1 MTEKINVANE
11 RQVRVRFA
19 PSPTGYLHVG
29 GARTAL
35 FNWLF
40 ARKNNGKFI
49 LRIEDTDTERS
60 TRESE
65 RMIMNDMKWLGLNW
79 DEGPDIGGEYG
90 PYRQSERLELY
101 RKYAYQ
107 LVEVGHAYFAVYDK
121 DDPKKLLYKTEKQ
134 PETDNPYTI
143 VFKVPE
149 NRTLSFDDML
159 KGTIEFSTEHME
171 DFIIVKSNGYPVYNY
186 AVVID
191 DYLMGITHVLRGEDH
206 ISNTPKQLLIY
217 EALGWTPPRFMHI
230 PLILGADKTP
240 LSKRHGATAVE
251 HFRREGYLPK
261 ALVNYLAIL
270 GWSVDEEIFDY
281 TKKIESFSP
290 DQISNKNVV
299 FDYQKLEWVNGKHMR
314 LLSNDELYA
323 YFEEWEKFTGI
334 KSDVPREVINICRE
348 KVNTLKQLYEFV
360 LPFVD
365 DKYEYS
371 SDYIEKFVKKPEA
384 RSILSLAIEKFEAL
398 ENYTIE
404 NVEKTLRVIAEE
416 LSLGTNKVFQTIRGA
431 LLGKLVTP
439 GLFESIV
446 VLGKEETLKRL
457 GKTVDFIN
465 KLE

>member
-1 MTEKINVANE
+1 MQVNSKE
-11 RQVRVRFA
+11 VRVRFA

-35 FNWLF
+35 FNWLY
-40 ARKNNGKFI
+40 ARKNGGKFV

-65 RMIMNDMKWLGLNW
+65 EMIMRDMKWLGLYW
-79 DEGPDIGGEYG
+79 DEGPDVGGDFG
-90 PYRQSERLELY
+90 PYRQSERLHLY
-101 RKYAYQ
+101 REYAYK
-107 LVEVGHAYFAVYDK
+107 LIETGHAYFMVYDK
-121 DDPKKLLYKTEKQ
+121 EDPKKVLYTTTGQ
-134 PETDNPYTI
+134 PEDGNPYTI

-149 NRTLSFDDML
+149 NKTIFFDDLL
-159 KGTIEFSTEHME
+159 KGRIEFSTEHME

-191 DYLMGITHVLRGEDH
+191 DHLMGITHVLRGEDH

-217 EALGWTPPRFMHI
+217 EALGWQPPEFMHI

-251 HFRREGYLPK
+251 HFKREGYLPK

-281 TKKIESFSP
+281 TQKINSFSP

-314 LLSNDELYA
+314 LLSTEELYKH
-323 YFEEWEKFTGI
+323 FEEWREFVKI
-334 KSDVPREVINICRE
+334 DKSVPMEVISICRE
-348 KVNTLKQLYEFV
+348 KVNTLKQLYEFSE
-360 LPFVD
+360 PFVID
-365 DKYEYS
+365 DYEYS
-371 SDYIEKFVKKPEA
+371 PEYIEKFAKKPEA
-384 RSILSLAIEKFEAL
+384 ENIIKTALEKFEKL
-398 ENYTIE
+398 QDYTIQ
-404 NVEKTLRVIAEE
+404 NVETTLRDIAST
-416 LSLGTNKVFQTIRGA
+416 LNIGTNRVFQTIRGA
-431 LLGKLVTP
+431 LLGRLVTP

-446 VLGKEETLKRL
+446 VLGKEKTLKRL
-457 GKTVDFIN
+457 NNTLTFITEN
-465 KLE
+465 K